1 MRSRATGDLPTNADG
16 RVSRGGR
23 SRADLAQEAAAR
35 LECLHAEQV
44 RDRHP
49 DVGKGFTRSQIDARL
64 NLAKLLCER
73 GRLKECS
80 AQLEEVLRREPSNA
94 KARVLYK
101 KMTE

>member
-1 MRSRATGDLPTNADG
+1 MTINNLGNLSYLAGDPESAIGWWKKSL
-16 RVSRGGR
+16 
-23 SRADLAQEAAAR
+23 AAA
-35 LECLHAEQV
+35 
-44 RDRHP
+44 P
-49 DVGKGFTRSQIDARL
+49 DQIDARL